1 MAFNVDRSVQMH
13 IHTDFEQC
21 MADTSLPALC
31 RICEPIAYM
40 SIFPYIYYMI
50 KSFDIADNE
59 DAIAGYCGLVTSAFA
74 IAEFSCAVL
83 WGRLSDVIGRKPV
96 LLIGL
101 AGTGISMFIF
111 GFAQNLQTLLIARA
125 LGGMLNGNIG
135 VIQTTVAE
143 VIRGKEEHQAR
154 AYSVVPFVWTVGG
167 IVGSALGGFLAMPV
181 QNFPGVF
188 DKGTIW
194 DKFPFLLPNLVC
206 AGVVVL
212 GLIVGFLFLE
222 ETHEEKQYRRDPG
235 RELGKWLTSCFSSRK
250 DGAEA
255 TDERTPL
262 LQEASTTSSRK
273 PSATTSSSTQVESST
288 DAEAQTTTL
297 KPSFA
302 SAFTPQVSLQI
313 VAYGIIAYHTSIFGQ
328 LFPIMLS
335 MPISHKPTHLPFQ
348 FTGGFA
354 LHSNTI
360 GLMYVLQ
367 GIYNMFVQLVV
378 FPYSVN
384 SIGTFRTFRFVLYT
398 YALLYIFTPYL
409 VLLSGQA
416 VQILGVSVI
425 VALHITYASL
435 AYPCSALLLANSA
448 PSLMVLGTI
457 NGVAASAAALCRA
470 GGPTLSGFLQG
481 WGLKRGSVGVGWW
494 SGAVAA
500 VLGAFLA
507 MWLRDPNL
515 KEEEGGVSKVGT
527 DDAGRRESF
536 SSVEVGATAR
546 DAPVSS
552 SEGAGLAGGRTLVED
567 EQIGLLAERQRR
579 ER

>member
-1 MAFNVDRSVQMH
+1 
-13 IHTDFEQC
+13 
-21 MADTSLPALC
+21 
-31 RICEPIAYM
+31 M

-181 QNFPGVF
+181 QSFPGVF
-188 DKGTIW
+188 NKGTIW

-212 GLIVGFLFLE
+212 GLVVGILFLE

-235 RELGKWLTSCFSSRK
+235 RELGKWLTGFFSSRT
-250 DGAEA
+250 DESTSMAEA
-255 TDERTPL
+255 TTDEQTSL
-262 LQEASTTSSRK
+262 LPESSAISIRK
-273 PSATTSSSTQVESST
+273 PSATTSSTSQVSST
-288 DAEAQTTTL
+288 DTEAQTAPA

-398 YALLYIFTPYL
+398 YAFLYIFTPYL

-416 VQILGVSVI
+416 AQIIGVTVI

-481 WGLKRGSVGVGWW
+481 WGLKRGSAGAGWW
-494 SGAVAA
+494 SGAVVAA
-500 VLGAFLA
+500 LGALLA
-507 MWLRDPNL
+507 IWLRDPNV
-515 KEEEGGVSKVGT
+515 KEKDEEVGKIGGDGP
-527 DDAGRRESF
+527 GRRESF
-536 SSVEVGATAR
+536 SGAEVGTTAR

-567 EQIGLLAERQRR
+567 EQIGLLAERHGQQK
-579 ER
+579 

>member
-313 VAYGIIAYHTSIFGQ
+313 VAYGIIAYHTSIF
-328 LFPIMLS
+328 S
-335 MPISHKPTHLPFQ
+335 
-348 FTGGFA
+348 
-354 LHSNTI
+354 
-360 GLMYVLQ
+360 
-367 GIYNMFVQLVV
+367 
-378 FPYSVN
+378 
-384 SIGTFRTFRFVLYT
+384 
-398 YALLYIFTPYL
+398 
-409 VLLSGQA
+409 
-416 VQILGVSVI
+416 
-425 VALHITYASL
+425 
-435 AYPCSALLLANSA
+435 
-448 PSLMVLGTI
+448 
-457 NGVAASAAALCRA
+457 
-470 GGPTLSGFLQG
+470 TL
-481 WGLKRGSVGVGWW
+481 R
-494 SGAVAA
+494 
-500 VLGAFLA
+500 
-507 MWLRDPNL
+507 
-515 KEEEGGVSKVGT
+515 
-527 DDAGRRESF
+527 
-536 SSVEVGATAR
+536 
-546 DAPVSS
+546 
-552 SEGAGLAGGRTLVED
+552 
-567 EQIGLLAERQRR
+567 
-579 ER
+579 

>member
-1 MAFNVDRSVQMH
+1 
-13 IHTDFEQC
+13 
-21 MADTSLPALC
+21 
-31 RICEPIAYM
+31 
-40 SIFPYIYYMI
+40 MI

-181 QNFPGVF
+181 QNFPGLF
-188 DKGTIW
+188 NKGTIW

-212 GLIVGFLFLE
+212 GLIVGILFLE
-222 ETHEEKQYRRDPG
+222 ETHEEKQYRKDPG
-235 RELGKWLTSCFSSRK
+235 RELGKWLTDCFSSNKNHALSTRQPT
-250 DGAEA
+250 

-262 LQEASTTSSRK
+262 LPDASATSSRK
-273 PSATTSSSTQVESST
+273 PSVTTSSTTQVSSS
-288 DAEAQTTTL
+288 DAEAQTTTA

-335 MPISHKPTHLPFQ
+335 MPVSHKPTHLPFQ

-354 LHSNTI
+354 LRSNTI

-367 GIYNMFVQLVV
+367 GIYNMFVQLVI
-378 FPYSVN
+378 FPYAVN
-384 SIGTFRTFRFVLYT
+384 NIGTFRTFRFVLYT

-416 VQILGVSVI
+416 AQILGVTVI

-481 WGLKRGSVGVGWW
+481 WGLKRGSAGAGWW
-494 SGAVAA
+494 SGAVVAA
-500 VLGAFLA
+500 LGALLA
-507 MWLRDPNL
+507 IWLRDPNVR
-515 KEEEGGVSKVGT
+515 EEEGQAGKLGG
-527 DDAGRRESF
+527 DAAGRRESF
-536 SSVEVGATAR
+536 SSVEVGITAR

-567 EQIGLLAERQRR
+567 EQVGLLAERQRQ
-579 ER
+579 EN